1 MNDLTGEEKERSL
14 PYEVDD
20 TIFGEKFLEFFEA
33 KIEKLMVELKQNNQG
48 ADSHVE
54 TTEEDPPPE
63 NLETLD
69 ALKEVDLAGV
79 KELIKNSK
87 KTCNLT
93 DPYPIQDI
101 SQAKNFDKIVQI
113 FCNIINCSFKC
124 NKFPDS
130 EKQAVIHPFYKGE
143 GDKNS
148 FKYCRPI
155 SNLSFLSKIIEKVAL
170 AQLQKLLTIN
180 KVIPENQSAYR
191 ANHSTES
198 CMIAVTNDLLLNMDS
213 GKNSLLFMLDL
224 SAAFDTVEHSFL
236 LDDLREIG
244 RCSGAWARF
253 SS

>member
-1 MNDLTGEEKERSL
+1 M
-14 PYEVDD
+14 
-20 TIFGEKFLEFFEA
+20 
-33 KIEKLMVELKQNNQG
+33 
-48 ADSHVE
+48 
-54 TTEEDPPPE
+54 
-63 NLETLD
+63 
-69 ALKEVDLAGV
+69 KEVDLAGV

-155 SNLSFLSKIIEKVAL
+155 SNLSFLSKIIEKAAL

-198 CMIAVTNDLLLNMDS
+198 CMIAVTNDLLLNMDLVLVWPVGPCTGCGPPPGSRTKRSAYRTCAQCTGVITESRALRLS
-213 GKNSLLFMLDL
+213 GPQECPRL
-224 SAAFDTVEHSFL
+224 H
-236 LDDLREIG
+236 II
-244 RCSGAWARF
+244 
-253 SS
+253 